1 MSEQKQEQEL
11 TMEEFRN
18 WQENNVTRLVV
29 DEIILHLDLLK
40 NHLAIGGTLAKDSN
54 ESTDRIV
61 GRIEGMRYLFDMFT
75 NGDNV
80 KKERV
85 PYGE

>member
-1 MSEQKQEQEL
+1 MSEQRQEQEI

-40 NHLAIGGTLAKDSN
+40 NHLANGGTLSKDSN

-80 KKERV
+80 KKERI